1 MPIAMKKKTVKNV
14 LLNIVVPVAVFIAIL
29 VLFFGDIT
37 LQDII
42 DNFKNIPF
50 SYLIAF
56 ALLSLLGTWLR
67 ALKYHLLL
75 SKKLAFGDV
84 FLITL
89 VRNFSVDLLP
99 GRAAALVFYSWL
111 TKRKGIKIEE
121 GASSFVV
128 SIFYDTLALSFMLSG
143 LLVFL
148 ETDINPIPIY
158 IAMAVI
164 FIISVAMIFFAEPVL
179 AFILDKNLLRRF
191 TKLEEVARNITAYL
205 AQHKNNWERLKL
217 FLLSLAT
224 RIVKYIFVYI
234 LFEGVLNLGVNMK
247 NFSLFSFGLAATELS
262 SVFPIQ
268 GPAGFGTWEL
278 TFTLIFEFL
287 KIPAANIKEA
297 GFVIHITTQAWEYII
312 GLLALAYLFIQPPR
326 RKATKEEN
334 PSNSANHAKPTS
346 NPKGS

>member
-1 MPIAMKKKTVKNV
+1 MAAPPSTSQKMNKLKKNTLKTV
-14 LLNIVVPVAVFIAIL
+14 LLNIVVPLAVFIAIL

-37 LQDII
+37 LKDIF

-50 SYLIAF
+50 LYLVAF

-75 SKKLAFGDV
+75 SKKLGFGDV

-111 TKRKGIKIEE
+111 TKRKGIKLEE
-121 GASSFVV
+121 GASSFMV
-128 SIFYDTLALSFMLSG
+128 SIFYDTLALSFMLGG
-143 LLVFL
+143 LLFFL

-158 IAMAVI
+158 IAMAIIFVI
-164 FIISVAMIFFAEPVL
+164 SISMIFFAEPVL
-179 AFILDKNLLRRF
+179 NFILDKHLLSRAAR
-191 TKLEEVARNITAYL
+191 LEEVARNIAAYL
-205 AQHKNNWERLKL
+205 AEHKSSWERLKL

-224 RIVKYIFVYI
+224 RIVKYVFVYI
-234 LFEGVLNLGVNMK
+234 LFEGVLHLGVNMK

-262 SVFPIQ
+262 SVFPVQ

-287 KIPAANIKEA
+287 KVPAANIKEA

-312 GLLALAYLFIQPPR
+312 GLLALAYLFLQPPGTR
-326 RKATKEEN
+326 RSTKEE
-334 PSNSANHAKPTS
+334 
-346 NPKGS
+346 G